1 MGKIINMEKLSRL
14 TVQIRKDQHKKL
26 KDKAGPGV
34 SISYLVRHAIDSTD
48 IAPFSRVSF
57 EQSSY
62 AEYESN
68 SIDGLKKI
76 HALITLKKY
85 DVITDDEY
93 LNIRKR
99 LD

>member
-1 MGKIINMEKLSRL
+1 MGEIINMEKLSRL

-48 IAPFSRVSF
+48 IAPYSRVSF

-62 AEYESN
+62 SEYESN

-76 HALITLKKY
+76 GKRCIQVELMQLISYLKI
-85 DVITDDEY
+85 VRSII
-93 LNIRKR
+93 LI
-99 LD
+99 

>member
-1 MGKIINMEKLSRL
+1 MGEIINMEKLSRL

-48 IAPFSRVSF
+48 IAPYSRVSF
-57 EQSSY
+57 DKSSY

-76 HALITLKKY
+76 HALITPVSYTHL
-85 DVITDDEY
+85 T
-93 LNIRKR
+93 LPTT
-99 LD
+99 

>member
-1 MGKIINMEKLSRL
+1 MGEIINMEKLSRL

-48 IAPFSRVSF
+48 IAPYSRVSF
-57 EQSSY
+57 DKSSY

-68 SIDGLKKI
+68 SIAVSYTHL
-76 HALITLKKY
+76 TLP
-85 DVITDDEY
+85 T
-93 LNIRKR
+93 KR
-99 LD
+99 IV

>member
-1 MGKIINMEKLSRL
+1 MGEIINMENLSRL

-48 IAPFSRVSF
+48 IAPYSRVSF

-62 AEYESN
+62 SEYESN

-76 HALITLKKY
+76 GKRCIQVELMQLISYLKI
-85 DVITDDEY
+85 VRSII
-93 LNIRKR
+93 LI
-99 LD
+99 

>member
-1 MGKIINMEKLSRL
+1 MGEIINMEKLSRL

-34 SISYLVRHAIDSTD
+34 SISHLVRHAIDSTD

-57 EQSSY
+57 EKSSY

-68 SIDGLKKI
+68 SIDGFFEIFLLLSL
-76 HALITLKKY
+76 LIF
-85 DVITDDEY
+85 
-93 LNIRKR
+93 
-99 LD
+99 